1 MTIASLAL
9 RRCPQ
14 LLAGALVLALTACGG
29 VTSPQRVDYAQSL
42 TGAVTAT
49 VDDATV
55 HAIADDPQPAI
66 PATVTDVQGT
76 EVVVDDISRILAL
89 DLYGTTSRIVFE
101 LGLGANV
108 VGRDSSWRPSASA
121 PTARPSG
128 PPPARRP
135 TTAPSS
141 RAAPAPS
148 ISSPA
153 PPPSPGP
160 APSRAPST
168 AA

>member
-1 MTIASLAL
+1 MLS
-9 RRCPQ
+9 
-14 LLAGALVLALTACGG
+14 LTACGG

-108 VGRDSSWRPSASA
+108 VGRDSSPPPRRWPPAPRVRPRS
-121 PTARPSG
+121 ARP
-128 PPPARRP
+128 
-135 TTAPSS
+135 
-141 RAAPAPS
+141 
-148 ISSPA
+148 
-153 PPPSPGP
+153 
-160 APSRAPST
+160 
-168 AA
+168 